1 MNDNLTVCEENC
13 KFNGYNYTTGK
24 VSCSC
29 NAQINPISKIS
40 DIVFD
45 KNKLYESFTDF
56 KNIMNL
62 NVFKCYKLIFKLNNF
77 KHNYANW
84 IMITIIILLI
94 ITFFLFYFKEFYFLE
109 KILNLI
115 AYFKSNLNLVK
126 KLIKR
131 KQKEKNK

>member
-1 MNDNLTVCEENC
+1 MLNIDIINPASEYYNDICYTYTSKDGTDITLSDRKNIFVNDNLTVCEENC

-62 NVFKCYKLIFKLNNF
+62 NVFKCYKLRKNNLIL
-77 KHNYANW
+77 Y
-84 IMITIIILLI
+84 IMVL
-94 ITFFLFYFKEFYFLE
+94 LFY
-109 KILNLI
+109 
-115 AYFKSNLNLVK
+115 
-126 KLIKR
+126 
-131 KQKEKNK
+131 

>member
-56 KNIMNL
+56 KNIANIKVL
-62 NVFKCYKLIFKLNNF
+62 NCYKLIFRLEAYKN
-77 KHNYANW
+77 NYAN
-84 IMITIIILLI
+84 LI
-94 ITFFLFYFKEFYFLE
+94 
-109 KILNLI
+109 LI
-115 AYFKSNLNLVK
+115 AVILIFFICMIIFCCKDYPNLKKIMNINYIIYFMIYIFTFYLKIFFK
-126 KLIKR
+126 
-131 KQKEKNK
+131 